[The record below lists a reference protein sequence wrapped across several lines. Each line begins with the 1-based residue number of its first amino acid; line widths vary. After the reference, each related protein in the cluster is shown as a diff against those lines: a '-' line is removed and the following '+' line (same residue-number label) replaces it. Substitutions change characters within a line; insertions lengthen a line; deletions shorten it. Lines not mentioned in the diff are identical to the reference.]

1 MHCLTFPADANTGD
15 VSNFEAYARMQ
26 VASFLTSEDPTELHG
41 RLQVLVP
48 KVDTE
53 PIYAFGGMERTVNK
67 GAIIANKQ
75 IARLSAY
82 IKEKIG
88 KGAEESGV
96 GNIPN

>member
-1 MHCLTFPADANTGD
+1 MR
-15 VSNFEAYARMQ
+15 RMQ

-53 PIYAFGGMERTVNK
+53 PSYVFGGMERTVNK